1 MVKVNLGG
9 CASFVKDEDYK
20 KYVGK
25 ALEAFDVLESES
37 GAGNDFLGWKHLPSQ
52 TPESLI
58 AECEAVRDCWK
69 AKVSTWWSLSASV
82 DPISEPAAPSRHS
95 PTISPSSLARRKR
108 LRRLSSQVTIFPKS
122 TSRS

>member
-52 TPESLI
+52 TPE
-58 AECEAVRDCWK
+58 
-69 AKVSTWWSLSASV
+69 
-82 DPISEPAAPSRHS
+82 
-95 PTISPSSLARRKR
+95 
-108 LRRLSSQVTIFPKS
+108 
-122 TSRS
+122 